1 MDLRYKDLKISSYS
15 PHFSFL
21 PADKGL
27 LDARAPAREGD
38 LPATRHH
45 FSSRSTRLL
54 HPSQAPLSQR
64 LPRSSQHR
72 PRSPPNLTSTGHRS
86 DQYWLLS

>member
-1 MDLRYKDLKISSYS
+1 MDLRYKDLKISSNS

-21 PADKGL
+21 PVDKGL

-38 LPATRHH
+38 LSATHLH
-45 FSSRSTRLL
+45 FSPRSPRLL
-54 HPSQAPLSQR
+54 NPSQAPLSQH
-64 LPRSSQHR
+64 LPRSSPYTPHSQR
-72 PRSPPNLTSTGHRS
+72 NLTSTGRRS